1 MGGLIGEATTDKK
14 GLLPRQRASAGIEFS
29 AQDVCINFSTV
40 YNMQPFFI
48 VCYLNG
54 SFSTYLVNPSLFK
67 ATVYFKVRY
76 LGRPDIEIYA
86 KAGDSRIFIKTSQTT
101 NGRLG
106 FTFLYDRIA
115 NILSIENGTTP
126 DDFTKIDMVEM

>member
-1 MGGLIGEATTDKK
+1 MGELIGEATTDKR

-40 YNMQPFFI
+40 YNIQPFFI

-54 SFSTYLVNPSLFK
+54 SYSMYLVNPSMYQSLSYFK
-67 ATVYFKVRY
+67 ARY

-86 KAGDSRIFIKTSQTT
+86 KAGDGRIFIKTKGTT

-106 FTFLYDRIA
+106 FTFLYDRA
-115 NILSIENGTTP
+115 VNILSIENGTTP